1 VEDRLPMRAG
11 QNLHETG
18 DDLVEPAIY
27 VLEAVDQVVG
37 ILALEPVIEGEGFQ
51 AGEADDVI
59 FADLSI
65 FAAGRFSSDSRRRS
79 ECRQGVA
86 LLEVLI
92 ASERAVLDPTRSP
105 QTRLG
110 LRRER
115 NPHRRRV
122 HKDAPGFA
130 GAAHTPAWR
139 ASQRRTQASR
149 DTAASTSGAPPV
161 QRSASTSRRASMR
174 ALSSTPWAARRPSS
188 R

>member
-1 VEDRLPMRAG
+1 MRAG

-51 AGEADDVI
+51 
-59 FADLSI
+59 
-65 FAAGRFSSDSRRRS
+65 
-79 ECRQGVA
+79 
-86 LLEVLI
+86 VLI